1 MSSNS
6 DTEAER
12 RRYIMERGSEARSV
26 VFLGLTVN
34 FFLTGLKYSAGFL
47 GRSSAMIAD
56 ATHSLSDL
64 LTDLVVYFG
73 LSVAEKPPDAR
84 HPYGHG
90 KVEAVLAAICG
101 ISLLLAA
108 GGIFYSG
115 VATIFRILRGAGIDR
130 PGVFPLAAAVVSL
143 GIKEW
148 LFRYTISKGRR
159 LESSALIAKAWD
171 HRSDALSSLGT
182 LVGIG
187 GAFFGGEK
195 MRFLDP
201 LAAVTVSVF
210 IVRAALPILR
220 DSLDELIES
229 SLPGELEKQLQS
241 DIVSVPG
248 VNSFHKLKT
257 RRIGSSI
264 AVDVHLQMNGS
275 LSLTEAH
282 DISRKVEEAIWN
294 RFGDEA
300 QISLHM
306 EPSLPAR
313 GS

>member
-1 MSSNS
+1 MG
-6 DTEAER
+6 
-12 RRYIMERGSEARSV
+12 RGSEPRRVA
-26 VFLGLTVN
+26 LYGLVIN
-34 FFLTGLKYSAGFL
+34 FFLTGFKYLAGFF

-64 LTDLVVYFG
+64 LTDLVVFFG
-73 LSVAEKPPDAR
+73 LFVAEKPADAH

-90 KVEAVLAAICG
+90 KVEAVLAAVCG
-101 ISLLLAA
+101 LSLLFAAAGIFLSGVSSILSVFRGGAIESPGVSPLLAA
-108 GGIFYSG
+108 FLS
-115 VATIFRILRGAGIDR
+115 VM
-130 PGVFPLAAAVVSL
+130 
-143 GIKEW
+143 IKEW
-148 LFRYTISKGRR
+148 MFRYTIAKGR
-159 LESSALIAKAWD
+159 LFQSSALIAKAWD

-182 LVGIG
+182 LAGIG

-195 MRFLDP
+195 FRILDP

-241 DIVSVPG
+241 AIVSVPG

-264 AVDVHLQMNGS
+264 AVDVHLQMNGR

-282 DISRKVEEAIWN
+282 DISRKVEEAIWS
-294 RFGDEA
+294 RFGDDA

-306 EPSLPAR
+306 EPSLPDR
-313 GS
+313 GN